1 MPYFPKVKF
10 DSQSTVSV
18 VFLENV
24 TLKVVA
30 PWFNHSRFLENRKSY
45 HDGGIKIPNLTGS
58 KQLSWKI
65 RGSFCQLTV
74 VWLNNFV
81 RLPNPRNEEHE
92 LWNKI
97 CWLMWIETGSY
108 MQILY
113 VLSDMQILYVL
124 SDMQILYVLSDMQI
138 LYVLSDM
145 QILYVLSDM
154 QILYVLSETKNIW
167 VKHKL

>member
-10 DSQSTVSV
+10 DSQSTGSV

-81 RLPNPRNEEHE
+81 RLPIPRNEEHE

-97 CWLMWIETGSY
+97 CWLMWIETGSSCRFF
-108 MQILY
+108 MC
-113 VLSDMQILYVL
+113 
-124 SDMQILYVLSDMQI
+124 
-138 LYVLSDM
+138 
-145 QILYVLSDM
+145 
-154 QILYVLSETKNIW
+154 W
-167 VKHKL
+167 VKQRTFGWNINCRYLMSDVCIYRYICIIHFFYYHYRLYLYYISLNVSDNEWSYP